1 MAARSEPACHDA
13 TAGATSD
20 ASAGA
25 ESWIDR
31 KAVFT
36 RTFDAPRELVFK
48 VWTDAKHVQQWWGPH
63 GFTNPR
69 CEWAARPGGAIH
81 VDMTG
86 PDGAV
91 YPMAGAFEEV
101 EPPQRLVFISAALD
115 DSGKPMFEVR
125 NTVTFHEQGGKTMA
139 RLEAVVARVSAA
151 VAGTYLRG
159 MNEGWSQTLDRLAS
173 HVATTASDREIFS
186 TRVFDAPR
194 ELVFRAWSDPE
205 HLAQWWGPKGF
216 TTTTHQMEFKPGGV
230 WRFVMHGPDGTDYR
244 NKITFV
250 EIIEPRRIVYKHGGS
265 AGDDRGLEPVNFQV
279 TVDFEPEGADRTRL
293 NMRMVFPSAAAKNAT
308 EEKYGAIE
316 GQRQTLNRLAN
327 YLARM

>member
-1 MAARSEPACHDA
+1 MAARSDASVARPARPADPNA
-13 TAGATSD
+13 AGAD
-20 ASAGA
+20 ANTA
-25 ESWIDR
+25 ESWVDR

-36 RTFDAPRELVFK
+36 RTFDAPRELVFRA
-48 VWTDAKHVQQWWGPH
+48 WTDPEHVQRWWGPH

-69 CEWAARPGGAIH
+69 CEWDARPGGTIH
-81 VDMTG
+81 IDMTG

-91 YPMAGAFEEV
+91 YPMTGRFQEV
-101 EPPQRLVFISAALD
+101 EPPQRLVFTSAALD
-115 DSGKPMFEVR
+115 DAGKAMFEVR
-125 NTVTFHEQGGKTMA
+125 NTVTFHEQGGKTMI
-139 RLEAVVARVSAA
+139 RLEAVVIGVTAP
-151 VAGTYLRG
+151 VAGAYLRG
-159 MNEGWSQTLDRLAS
+159 MNEGWSQALDRLAS
-173 HVATTASDREIFS
+173 HVATTASDREMVA

-194 ELVFRAWSDPE
+194 DLVFKAWSDPQ

-216 TTTTHQMEFKPGGV
+216 TTTTHSMDFRPGGV
-230 WRFVMHGPDGTDYR
+230 WRFVMHGPDGTDYP

-250 EIIEPRRIVYKHGGS
+250 EIVEPRRIAYQHGGD
-265 AGDDRGLEPVNFQV
+265 GELVHFQV
-279 TVDFEPEGADRTRL
+279 TVEFEPEGADRTRL